1 MVSGPKREG
10 RRNDGRKEKMDNK
23 PDNPFMD
30 LGDKHETSFN
40 PRAPVPSEERERIK
54 ELAIKGLSLGEIA
67 RKVNRSKATVS
78 RIVKSLKLS
87 KSIAIAKAGR
97 ILEQKLNAVESLY
110 KIHHKAF
117 QIIDRLTIK
126 NAENANEYGFIVLKA
141 CDAVRKMLETQLR
154 IWEALYRVE
163 EITRWQNDLME
174 TLAEE
179 LPDAR
184 ERFYRRLQERRPI

>member
-1 MVSGPKREG
+1 MEG
-10 RRNDGRKEKMDNK
+10 QKQ
-23 PDNPFMD
+23 DNPFEN
-30 LGDKHETSFN
+30 LGGKEGTSCN
-40 PRAPVPSEERERIK
+40 PRQPVPNELRAHIK

-67 RKVNRSKATVS
+67 KKVNRSKSTVS
-78 RIVKSLKLS
+78 RIVKTLKLS
-87 KSIAIAKAGR
+87 KSITLVKAGR
-97 ILEQKLNAVESLY
+97 ILEHKLNAAETFY

-117 QIIDRLTIK
+117 QIIDKLTIK
-126 NAENANEYGFIVLKA
+126 DKESAAEYGFVVLKA

-163 EITRWQNDLME
+163 ESTRWQNDVMD

-184 ERFYRRLQERRPI
+184 ERFYRRLQERRPV